1 MRQTAD
7 LFHTSALR
15 SSPAARHELK
25 RIFEFQEQTIV
36 IVKVADE
43 LRTLFGDVDAADRGA
58 ARRHAELRFLTEEGV
73 EADGEL
79 EPVGDAKGPLRF
91 HVKFVEDDEINY
103 EELVH
108 HRLLRIFLAEKDVE
122 AAVEL
127 VLDHRIVVIEDDPLH
142 ETR

>member
-36 IVKVADE
+36 IEKVADE
-43 LRTLFGDVDAADRGA
+43 LRTLFGDVDAAERGD
-58 ARRHAELRFLTEEGV
+58 ARRQAEMRFLTEEGV

-79 EPVGDAKGPLRF
+79 EPVGDAIGRLRF
-91 HVKFVEDDEINY
+91 HVNFVEVDEINS
-103 EELVH
+103 
-108 HRLLRIFLAEKDVE
+108 VE
-122 AAVEL
+122 F
-127 VLDHRIVVIEDDPLH
+127 
-142 ETR
+142 